1 MKLEDLSP
9 ELREKAQACTTMEEV
24 LALAQEEG
32 IELSEDDL
40 ESVSGGWGTCPDNDY
55 CSSYKG
61 GDKFRT
67 GPKK

>member
-9 ELREKAQACTTMEEV
+9 ELREKAQACENEEE
-24 LALAQEEG
+24 LFALAKEHG
-32 IELSEDDL
+32 LELSEDDL
-40 ESVSGGWGTCPDNDY
+40 EGVSGGWATCYDNNY

-61 GDKFRT
+61 DTLPK